1 MPPNNSTYT
10 QPQPPEVP
18 QPGLNPQG
26 YPAMP
31 PAPGVPQMPN
41 MAQMPP
47 QQMPAQPMQAAQQP
61 FQPPVNA
68 GAPIGSGPGDPSNQ
82 SSKPTPKNP
91 NSTQSTL
98 QLSEIRDSMVIMID
112 GSYRTVVAC
121 KSINFDLM
129 SDREREGVE
138 YSYQNFLNSLNFP
151 IQILIRSQKV
161 DIEPYIGKLEDIR
174 RSQDN
179 MLLGVL
185 MDDYIN
191 FIDALADEANI
202 MEKTFYI
209 TIPYFPQGD
218 AANLVEQGKG
228 FFGKLFARSQ
238 NTITRIDSVAY
249 QKAKDEMKNRVD
261 SVTAGLFQLGVQS
274 AQLDTKSLSELYYN
288 YYNPDTAVRQPI
300 GNFDNVASTY
310 VRRAAP
316 QSPQP
321 PVGGVQ

>member
-1 MPPNNSTYT
+1 MPPNNSGYIP
-10 QPQPPEVP
+10 PQ
-18 QPGLNPQG
+18 QPGAPQATPQQPA

-31 PAPGVPQMPN
+31 PAIPQMPPA
-41 MAQMPP
+41 MQQQPLQQQQQAFP
-47 QQMPAQPMQAAQQP
+47 QQA
-61 FQPPVNA
+61 PV
-68 GAPIGSGPGDPSNQ
+68 GSGPASNQ
-82 SSKPTPKNP
+82 EDKPAAKNP

-151 IQILIRSQKV
+151 IQILVRSQKV
-161 DIEPYIGKLEDIR
+161 DIEPYIDKLVNIR

-185 MDDYIN
+185 MDDYVN

-202 MEKTFYI
+202 MEKSFYI
-209 TIPYFPQGD
+209 TIPYFPMGD

-228 FFGKLFARSQ
+228 FFGKLFAR
-238 NTITRIDSVAY
+238 NTNTVTHIDSAAY

-261 SVTAGLFQLGVQS
+261 SVTAGLFQIGIQS
-274 AQLDTKSLSELYYN
+274 VQLDTRALSELYYN

-300 GNFDNVASTY
+300 GNFDNVASTF
-310 VRRAAP
+310 VRKA
-316 QSPQP
+316 SPQQP
-321 PVGGVQ
+321 QGGMQ